1 MFGHNED
8 PAMAGALEILPEE
21 VEELAK
27 LARDMIDKRLAEIPE
42 STRPQFWTIIANVYG
57 RGLTRDA
64 VSATL
69 LEALPELAD
78 SVDLSVQA
86 KTQANGGMSQNL
98 DGAPSSN
105 GR

>member
-1 MFGHNED
+1 MVREES
-8 PAMAGALEILPEE
+8 AMAVPLEILPEK
-21 VEELAK
+21 VEEFAK

-42 STRPQFWTIIANVYG
+42 GTRLQFWTIIANVYG

-69 LEALPELAD
+69 LQALPEIAD
-78 SVDLSVQA
+78 SIDLSTQP
-86 KTQANGGMSQNL
+86 KTQANGEMRQNQ